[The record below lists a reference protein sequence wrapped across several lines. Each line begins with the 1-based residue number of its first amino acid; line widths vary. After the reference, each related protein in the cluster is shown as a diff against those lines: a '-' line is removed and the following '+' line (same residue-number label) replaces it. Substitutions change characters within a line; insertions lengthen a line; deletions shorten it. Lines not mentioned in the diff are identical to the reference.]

1 VPLLQR
7 DEAKR
12 KPPAGQADQVGRDV
26 NRWAWDGLSIAFPIL
41 EAGPA
46 GWREVVTGIRPSS
59 VVGTVTGGRDNRG
72 QVVVSQSGSSGNY
85 LEYADTPDHHSPT
98 REITVVCRLRF
109 NGTTATGAGIFG
121 KVITS
126 GAQASWAVF
135 SADTIATLDGVLTT
149 SGSPGGQNTDATA
162 TAPLSTTAYTNV
174 FFRWRDGEILT
185 VDVLKDGGASA
196 GQSATS
202 SGVVTGTI
210 TYTSGPMRIFGSDE
224 VVGVGGDVSTLLVY
238 ARKLTDVECQALAVD
253 PFLPFRRPVSGQ
265 RQASVVAGLQP
276 LGYRPMSRRG

>member
-1 VPLLQR
+1 VPLLER
-7 DEAKR
+7 DEVKR
-12 KPPAGQADQVGRDV
+12 KPPPNQADDVGQNV

-41 EAGPA
+41 EAGPL
-46 GWREVVTGIRPSS
+46 GWREIITGIRPSS
-59 VVGTVTGGRDNRG
+59 VVGAVAGGRDNRG
-72 QVVVSQSGSSGNY
+72 QIIVSQAGGGNY
-85 LEYADTPDHHSPT
+85 LEYADAPQHHRPT
-98 REITVVCRLRF
+98 REITVVCRFRF

-162 TAPLSTTAYTNV
+162 TAPLSTIEYTNV

-185 VDVLKDGGASA
+185 VDILKDGGASA

-202 SGVVTGTI
+202 SSPVTGTI
-210 TYTSGPMRIFGSDE
+210 TYTTGPMRIFGSDE

-238 ARKLTDVECQALAVD
+238 ARKLTDVECKALAVD

-265 RQASVVAGLQP
+265 RQASVVAGMQP
-276 LGYRPMSRRG
+276 LGYRPMTRQG